1 MKVLYFQNLPLE
13 MTEYD
18 LKKLILPIL
27 NNNETFLNRLRKVK
41 CYAFAH
47 FVSREVAQEV
57 LEKLDGE

>member
-1 MKVLYFQNLPLE
+1 